1 MAEGILGLGQGQAGA
16 LNSDLIER
24 LKAVDRKATVEP
36 IEKKLEKFESEK
48 KVISDVTTKVNELYD
63 AVKVFSLNQS
73 TGTNAFQQKSANVS
87 GDGVVFD
94 SDDLSALK
102 TGSLRV
108 KVQKLAQKDVW
119 QSNPISGSKTDTVN
133 AGIITIKGTNIDTSK
148 MSYTELTEEINKISG
163 VQASLVDSSDG
174 KFRLAIKSTETG
186 TANKINFDSS
196 SGKISDGAAKLFG
209 NIAQKDVWQS
219 RQFDGTTVTKD
230 SKINMG
236 NLTINGTSIDT
247 TNKSYSDLVTE
258 INKISGVQASLVD
271 SSDGKFKLSI
281 QSTETGTANKINFN
295 TKDISGNDLG
305 VSSGAAKLFGN
316 IAQKDEWQTAI
327 NVSKDQIVPAG
338 KITIN
343 GKEIDTANKDYETLI
358 NEINNTADIGV
369 KASLVDS
376 SDGKFRLSIQST
388 QAGADKKI
396 DFKDS
401 DGSISAGALALFGNN
416 DKSALDNSLNVVEA
430 KDNTI
435 DGANNV
441 LKAQDNTIDGANNVL
456 TAQDMQLK
464 ADGVDYSSSS
474 NTVTIDGLKITATK
488 ETGDSTINI
497 ENDTTTLSAQMKNF
511 ADKFNELRAT
521 IENEIYSADASVDD
535 KDALRNML
543 ETVKSVLFGSGNS
556 GDNSIFGYGF
566 TFDEKN
572 GNLNFNPKDFESAIK
587 DGTKD
592 LEALFAGVDE
602 KKGIG
607 TILDETISVSGITKS
622 LIDYELNMLSREDA
636 LNKEKEVAEASLDSK
651 YSIMSQQFAAYGIMI
666 NQMEASFSGLKMMIQ
681 QSMVSK

>member
-102 TGSLRV
+102 TGSMRV
-108 KVQKLAQKDVW
+108 KVEKLAQKDVW

-133 AGIITIKGTNIDTSK
+133 AGIITINGTNIDTSK
-148 MSYTELTEEINKISG
+148 MSYTKLTEEINKISG

-209 NIAQKDVWQS
+209 K
-219 RQFDGTTVTKD
+219 
-230 SKINMG
+230 
-236 NLTINGTSIDT
+236 
-247 TNKSYSDLVTE
+247 
-258 INKISGVQASLVD
+258 
-271 SSDGKFKLSI
+271 
-281 QSTETGTANKINFN
+281 
-295 TKDISGNDLG
+295 
-305 VSSGAAKLFGN
+305 

-327 NVSKDQIVPAG
+327 NVSKDQFVNAG
-338 KITIN
+338 IITIN

-376 SDGKFRLSIQST
+376 SDGKFKLSIQST
-388 QAGADKKI
+388 ETGADKKI
-396 DFKDS
+396 DFTDS
-401 DGSISAGALALFGNN
+401 SSESISAGALALFGNS

-435 DGANNV
+435 YSSNNV
-441 LKAQDNTIDGANNVL
+441 LKAQD
-456 TAQDMQLK
+456 MQLT

-556 GDNSIFGYGF
+556 ADNSIFGYGF